1 MGFRLRPSAITYE
14 KCIDSTLTACGLT
27 VIDTSNGWLILTVNL
42 NKIQNA
48 VPIIGEIVVNL
59 NSAFHWVN
67 LSLGAGL
74 QYIIQDFILSSS
86 FYKSKIFL
94 HISFHSIEFLTVT
107 ETVII

>member
-14 KCIDSTLTACGLT
+14 KCIPVDSTLTACGLT
-27 VIDTSNGWLILTVNL
+27 VINNGWLILTVNL

-74 QYIIQDFILSSS
+74 QYIIQDSILSSS

-94 HISFHSIEFLTVT
+94 HI
-107 ETVII
+107 

>member
-1 MGFRLRPSAITYE
+1 MGFRLKPSAITYE

-27 VIDTSNGWLILTVNL
+27 VIDNGWLILTVNL

-59 NSAFHWVN
+59 NPAFHWVN

-107 ETVII
+107 ETLII